1 MGTKAFCNYSASLVG
16 DGGILRELS
25 SGFRATLATYQ
36 LGRSNTCCSCSFLC
50 FFFPTL
56 PIPRFASD
64 ADLFSLFSHPSS
76 QSLWIS
82 ALPAR
87 WLLRGK
93 IIKRGVVF
101 YNLSAICVIV
111 GLFTDT
117 FLLLSE
123 ATSITNQPIKT
134 RKVCRSC
141 IFIKAK

>member
-36 LGRSNTCCSCSFLC
+36 LGRSNTCGSCSFLC
-50 FFFPTL
+50 FFL
-56 PIPRFASD
+56 PSPSLVVASD
-64 ADLFSLFSHPSS
+64 AYLFSLFSHPSS

-87 WLLRGK
+87 WLLRGE
-93 IIKRGVVF
+93 IIKRGLVF
-101 YNLSAICVIV
+101 YNLSAICVTIW
-111 GLFTDT
+111 LFTDT
-117 FLLLSE
+117 FLSLSE

-134 RKVCRSC
+134 RKVCKSY